1 MACQTIKGY
10 FQQYKI
16 SLGSSTVD
24 FQPNV
29 MPYPPKRHLKQLQ
42 CSFRVDRSGLDPNEF
57 EASLTSKV
65 DELFKFHGISNIETS
80 VKQKAVK
87 TVKQQV
93 CVQKS
98 GKHYIRLLDD
108 DDTTGVFS
116 HKHQSCDSRVKDKR
130 EWKSKCHI
138 KQHQLLTDTL
148 GKKFEP
154 VRVKYGILN
163 ETNHDGQL
171 VFDERPLKASE
182 FCNVIDLLTADII
195 KDLSKLK
202 RENWNTGEPTIDFKK
217 VFDLCEDILLDR
229 YTAQRAA
236 NNDFMNEDDYQV
248 WKAHVMVMMSFA
260 ALMTVAEMTRNEFN
274 KHLAQKGPRY
284 LLLVFLII
292 IYIGLPLF
300 LSNLPNRYV

>member
-1 MACQTIKGY
+1 
-10 FQQYKI
+10 
-16 SLGSSTVD
+16 
-24 FQPNV
+24 

-130 EWKSKCHI
+130 EWKRKCHI

>member
-1 MACQTIKGY
+1 
-10 FQQYKI
+10 
-16 SLGSSTVD
+16 
-24 FQPNV
+24 

-98 GKHYIRLLDD
+98 GRHYIRLLDD

-154 VRVKYGILN
+154 VHVKYGILN

-274 KHLAQKGPRY
+274 KHLDQKGHRY

-300 LSNLPNRYV
+300 LSNLPNRHV

>member
-1 MACQTIKGY
+1 
-10 FQQYKI
+10 
-16 SLGSSTVD
+16 
-24 FQPNV
+24 
-29 MPYPPKRHLKQLQ
+29 MPYPPKKHLKQLQ
-42 CSFRVDRSGLDPNEF
+42 CRFRVDRSGLDPNEF
-57 EASLTSKV
+57 EAALTSKV

-87 TVKQQV
+87 TVRQQV

-98 GKHYIRLLDD
+98 GRSYNRLLDD
-108 DDTTGVFS
+108 DGTRDTFS
-116 HKHQSCDSRVKDKR
+116 YHQHQSCDSRVKDKR

-154 VRVKYGILN
+154 VCVKYGILN
-163 ETNHDGQL
+163 VTNHDGQL
-171 VFDERPLKASE
+171 FGERQLKASE

-202 RENWNTGEPTIDFKK
+202 RENWNTGQPTIDFKK

-229 YTAQRAA
+229 YTAQQAA

-248 WKAHVMVMMSFA
+248 WKAHVMVMMS
-260 ALMTVAEMTRNEFN
+260 LQ
-274 KHLAQKGPRY
+274 L
-284 LLLVFLII
+284 
-292 IYIGLPLF
+292 
-300 LSNLPNRYV
+300 